1 MAEEYSFVYMYHIFF
16 IHSSVS
22 GRLGGFQVLAIVN
35 SAAVNMGVHVY
46 DDFSFSFFF
55 FEFYLFFIQQV
66 LISYHFYTY

>member
-35 SAAVNMGVHVY
+35 SAALNMGVHVY